1 MSKITGCSSDHSFYQ
16 TYISKR
22 LGGLF
27 DMARDRLAIV
37 VSIWGGGLSLSGH
50 ITIREKTIELF
61 TYPVSDHVSYM
72 FTFCGVVRLPRP
84 CSTIHKPA
92 NKNNT
97 ISTIFY

>member
-50 ITIREKTIELF
+50 ITIREKLLNYLHT
-61 TYPVSDHVSYM
+61 P
-72 FTFCGVVRLPRP
+72 
-84 CSTIHKPA
+84 
-92 NKNNT
+92 
-97 ISTIFY
+97 